1 MGDALRERRTAGVVE
16 PLGAG
21 GPIGAAAQR
30 GVVVVQPVQV
40 VAGDVGRRLGIAVLQ
55 KQGQQVERERQ
66 MVGRGGEMR
75 GNLYLERRVHALQVA
90 RRIAQVQA
98 ALGAEGVARCGRP
111 RLVERFHRQRRQR
124 HAGQEHLVL
133 QR

>member
-1 MGDALRERRTAGVVE
+1 MDDSLCERRATRAVE

-21 GPIGAAAQR
+21 GLFGAAGQGR
-30 GVVVVQPVQV
+30 VVVVQPVQV
-40 VAGDVGRRLGIAVLQ
+40 VAGDNGRRLGIAVLQ

-66 MVGRGGEMR
+66 VVGRGGEAR

-98 ALGAEGVARCGRP
+98 ALDAEGVARC
-111 RLVERFHRQRRQR
+111 
-124 HAGQEHLVL
+124 
-133 QR
+133 

>member
-66 MVGRGGEMR
+66 MVGRGLLTTAAR
-75 GNLYLERRVHALQVA
+75 IFSVPLFHPLQALCFVPGSILLI
-90 RRIAQVQA
+90 RI
-98 ALGAEGVARCGRP
+98 LS
-111 RLVERFHRQRRQR
+111 
-124 HAGQEHLVL
+124 
-133 QR
+133 